1 MRGTSWTRTRGRLAI
16 PAEGTT
22 HGRSVR
28 QARISDLRAR
38 RGGGLRQRRREC
50 PVPLSRKG
58 ASPPADGSSSTRVH
72 VSRES
77 PSFLLS
83 FLSFRPVARRP
94 GHSLRHVS
102 TSFRTTPSRGVRA
115 AEEPAAVPREGFP
128 LRLSR
133 PLSRA
138 SFARHGGERPTIART
153 PVRAAV
159 ARSPSSATRGE
170 ARERGRKQS
179 LGTKTTLSQAWSGN
193 CIRGPQCAFEMS
205 MFMCPAV
212 HKLTRN

>member
-1 MRGTSWTRTRGRLAI
+1 MDSDTRSARDPRGGNDTR
-16 PAEGTT
+16 AERKASKNLG
-22 HGRSVR
+22 SP
-28 QARISDLRAR
+28 RAT

-58 ASPPADGSSSTRVH
+58 ASPPADGSSSARVH

-115 AEEPAAVPREGFP
+115 AEEPAAVPREGFPP

>member
-1 MRGTSWTRTRGRLAI
+1 MERNFVDSDTRSARDPRGGNDTRAERKARIGSPRATRGR
-16 PAEGTT
+16 PA
-22 HGRSVR
+22 R
-28 QARISDLRAR
+28 Q
-38 RGGGLRQRRREC
+38 RREC
-50 PVPLSRKG
+50 PVPALAEGRLSVGRWILLYPRTRLARVSSISLLYPRARSLG
-58 ASPPADGSSSTRVH
+58 A
-72 VSRES
+72 
-77 PSFLLS
+77 
-83 FLSFRPVARRP
+83 PV
-94 GHSLRHVS
+94 SLRHVS
-102 TSFRTTPSRGVRA
+102 MSFRTTPSRRA
-115 AEEPAAVPREGFP
+115 RGGRARRDWRPYAWRARASR
-128 LRLSR
+128 LRLSSHR
-133 PLSRA
+133 IFRA
-138 SFARHGGERPTIART
+138 AWGERPTIART